1 MISSPR
7 NRSPVRPA
15 RVRKPHVAAQ
25 SRSYARL
32 DRLDVR
38 APADIR
44 LPGPAGSL
52 FSEHI
57 GHTIGDP
64 RGRFDF
70 ADCTKAIGPGGIRRE
85 PCSGCVYNCIGAQRF
100 WTAPVLVTQ
109 LERRGFAPFAFQLIE
124 ANAAYRR

>member
-1 MISSPR
+1 MAGAKDR
-7 NRSPVRPA
+7 NPLA
-15 RVRKPHVAAQ
+15 RV
-25 SRSYARL
+25 
-32 DRLDVR
+32 
-38 APADIR
+38 AP
-44 LPGPAGSL
+44 PL

-85 PCSGCVYNCIGAQRF
+85 PRSGCVYNCIGAQRF

-124 ANAAYRR
+124 ANAAYRRHPA